1 MLPQKVL
8 HLHIEEAKKKP
19 NIDHTYI
26 VSSKID
32 GWYVY
37 ADYINGEW
45 SNFHSRVCREI
56 PSLRWAKHYLNNL
69 PKPNFNCRI
78 IAEAVIP
85 GLDFHTANG
94 RFNRTLDNYEEREVV
109 FYFHD
114 IINLDTYWK
123 NQPENYASVRYAR
136 LHDWRLP
143 INIGIFRLHTILGET
158 DNRSKWLSLAEE
170 VWSNDGEGVVLKRA
184 DAIYQPDKKNSSLMK
199 IKLEAE
205 FDLLVIDYFSSIG
218 EKGNLA
224 WNMKLQDKSGTEVNV
239 RVGKDSD
246 IAEFAVNNP
255 VGKVALIRCMKK
267 LPDSYREPRFVSIR
281 YDKLPKD
288 ID

>member
-8 HLHIEEAKKKP
+8 HLHIEESKKKP

-26 VSSKID
+26 ISSKID

-56 PSLRWAKHYLNNL
+56 PSLRWAKHQLNLL

-123 NQPENYASVRYAR
+123 NQPENYAWNRYNT
-136 LHDWRLP
+136 LFDLELNSYTGLFQQHP
-143 INIGIFRLHTILGET
+143 ILATSS
-158 DNRSKWLSLAEE
+158 DKKMWLYLAEE

-184 DAIYQPDKKNSSLMK
+184 DSIYQPDKKNSSLMK

-246 IAEFAVNNP
+246 IAEFAINNP
-255 VGKVALIRCMKK
+255 IGKVCQIKCMKK
-267 LPDSYREPRFVSIR
+267 LPDSYREPRFFSIR